1 MKKNYDSKFK
11 SRVALEAI
19 QGMRSIAEIASE
31 HNIHP
36 NLVGQWKRKLLLDSA
51 DVFATKAE
59 KQQENKYSEE
69 ELMCKIGQLE
79 VENDFLRKKYNSL
92 LLKPERR

>member
-36 NLVGQWKRKLLLDSA
+36 NLVGQWKRKLLLDSS
-51 DVFATKAE
+51 DVTAWT
-59 KQQENKYSEE
+59 QIPVN
-69 ELMCKIGQLE
+69 
-79 VENDFLRKKYNSL
+79 L
-92 LLKPERR
+92 LDQ

>member
-19 QGMRSIAEIASE
+19 QGMRSIAEIAGE

-36 NLVGQWKRKLLLDSA
+36 NLVGQWKRKLMEESA
-51 DVFATKAE
+51 EVFATQTE
-59 KQQENKYSEE
+59 KQAESKYSEDD
-69 ELMCKIGQLE
+69 LLRKIGQLE
-79 VENDFLRKKYNSL
+79 VENDFLRKKYDSL
-92 LLKPERR
+92 LLMKEKR

>member
-36 NLVGQWKRKLLLDSA
+36 NLVGQWKRKLLLDSS

-59 KQQENKYSEE
+59 KQHENKYSEDDS
-69 ELMCKIGQLE
+69 MRKIGQLE
-79 VENDFLRKKYNSL
+79 VNNKVTRKF
-92 LLKPERR
+92 

>member
-36 NLVGQWKRKLLLDSA
+36 NLVGQWKRKLLDESA

-59 KQQENKYSEE
+59 KHQEKKYSEDD
-69 ELMCKIGQLE
+69 LMRKIGQLE
-79 VENDFLRKKYNSL
+79 VENDFLRKKYDSL
-92 LLKPERR
+92 FLKPEKR

>member
-36 NLVGQWKRKLLLDSA
+36 NLVGQWKRKLLLDSS

-59 KQQENKYSEE
+59 KQQENKYSED

-92 LLKPERR
+92 LLKPEKR

>member
-19 QGMRSIAEIASE
+19 QGIRSISEIASE

-36 NLVGQWKRKLLLDSA
+36 NLVGQWKRKLLSDSA
-51 DVFATKAE
+51 DVFTTKAE
-59 KQQENKYSEE
+59 KQQESKYSEDD
-69 ELMCKIGQLE
+69 LMRKIGQLE

-92 LLKPERR
+92 LLKPEKR

>member
-19 QGMRSIAEIASE
+19 QGMRSIAEIAGE

-36 NLVGQWKRKLLLDSA
+36 NLVGQWKRKLLEESA
-51 DVFATKAE
+51 EVFATKTE
-59 KQQENKYSEE
+59 KQAERKYSEDD
-69 ELMCKIGQLE
+69 LLRKIGQLE
-79 VENDFLRKKYNSL
+79 VENDFLRKKHDSL
-92 LLKPERR
+92 LLMKEKR

>member
-51 DVFATKAE
+51 DIFATKAE
-59 KQQENKYSEE
+59 RQQENKYSED

-79 VENDFLRKKYNSL
+79 VENDFLRKKYNNL
-92 LLKPERR
+92 LLKPEKR

>member
-59 KQQENKYSEE
+59 KQQENKYTEE

>member
-59 KQQENKYSEE
+59 KQQENKYSED

-92 LLKPERR
+92 LLKPEKR

>member
-31 HNIHP
+31 YNIHP
-36 NLVGQWKRKLLLDSA
+36 NLVGQWKRKLLEESA
-51 DVFATKAE
+51 DIFATKAE
-59 KQQENKYSEE
+59 KHHENKYSEDD
-69 ELMCKIGQLE
+69 LMRKIGQLE
-79 VENDFLRKKYNSL
+79 VENDFLRKKHCSL
-92 LLKPERR
+92 LLMKEKR